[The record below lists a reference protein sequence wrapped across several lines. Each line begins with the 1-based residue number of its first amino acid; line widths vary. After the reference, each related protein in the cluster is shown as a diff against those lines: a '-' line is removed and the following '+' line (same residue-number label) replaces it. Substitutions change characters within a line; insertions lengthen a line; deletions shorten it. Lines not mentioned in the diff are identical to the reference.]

1 MCHFRCEIS
10 KLAAELSPSMETS
23 SFASPPH
30 DEFAF
35 INPVGLVFD
44 RWALGIETDGRTYD
58 STAR

>member
-1 MCHFRCEIS
+1 LIRQLSRLHFH
-10 KLAAELSPSMETS
+10 AEVSG
-23 SFASPPH
+23 FASPPH